1 MSKPFNLK
9 FNAPSVRLSNR
20 LNSCGQP
27 TETPSAVSVKAVHRR
42 AEFNGSITP
51 NFQTLHQHGS
61 EQAMP
66 QDADAKSEERPKQ
79 SRSKTQA
86 RETSPQWLTTPQ
98 PIRRLFDKFPLRI
111 YSVNELPQRS
121 PRNRENNTLWIFTTN
136 EGAQLGAPSFNPGCL
151 KWQAYMIFKGIDFV
165 TISSNNHA
173 SPTGALP
180 FLLPASNT
188 KNPLEAVLPIPST
201 RIERWVREK
210 EVNTEKA
217 GRPSDEGLEAR
228 NQHVEASV
236 STKQKSTSKESLDMR
251 YEAYMSLLNYRI
263 RNAYLYSLYL
273 SPPNFASIVL
283 PLYVNPSTSNTLAR
297 VALSHQLRAAAE
309 TELLKQSPIIDVEA
323 SYRDCDKAFEA
334 LSELLGDD
342 EFFFGEEVPGLFDA
356 SVFAYTHVLL
366 DEDLDWKHTRLREG
380 LEQYGNLV
388 EHQKGIVEGWFGDN
402 ASGRSRSHKKA

>member
-1 MSKPFNLK
+1 
-9 FNAPSVRLSNR
+9 
-20 LNSCGQP
+20 
-27 TETPSAVSVKAVHRR
+27 
-42 AEFNGSITP
+42 
-51 NFQTLHQHGS
+51 
-61 EQAMP
+61 
-66 QDADAKSEERPKQ
+66 
-79 SRSKTQA
+79 
-86 RETSPQWLTTPQ
+86 
-98 PIRRLFDKFPLRI
+98 
-111 YSVNELPQRS
+111 
-121 PRNRENNTLWIFTTN
+121 
-136 EGAQLGAPSFNPGCL
+136 
-151 KWQAYMIFKGIDFV
+151 MIFKGIDFV

-263 RNAYLYSLYL
+263 RNAYVGPIFIPHEIVEITAMRSQLYSLYL